1 MFNGIARRIGKGMSD
16 NRTRDRSTWL
26 AFLSIGLACLTVSAA
41 LYQNYIYT
49 QLLDVIQRN
58 VSRAEYSRACR
69 DVIEA
74 YFQVKLRVGLVLAEP
89 PSAAG
94 MLDVE
99 AANAVSRVGAYGTYL
114 ANYRDEDVRYQYT
127 QLTLELQRIVLAAR
141 TAGERDLD
149 RLFGKADDL
158 FARMNDDCVK
168 TAKAA
173 PL

>member
-1 MFNGIARRIGKGMSD
+1 MSMD
-16 NRTRDRSTWL
+16 RKDRSTWL

-49 QLLDVIQRN
+49 QLLDAIQRN

-69 DVIEA
+69 DAIEA
-74 YFQVKLRVGLVLAEP
+74 YFQVKLRVGLILAEQP
-89 PSAAG
+89 GATG

-114 ANYRDEDVRYQYT
+114 ANYRDENVRYQYT
-127 QLTLELQRIVLAAR
+127 QLTVELQRIVLAAR
-141 TAGERDLD
+141 TSGERDLD
-149 RLFGKADDL
+149 KLFAKADDL